1 MLATT
6 RGALLRG
13 STTDDL
19 GDEVDTNGAPLVQY
33 TDWAEQRRN
42 LWANPRAAADG
53 ASFGPDHLGATS
65 FVTDFPGDVETA
77 VRWTRTDLA
86 AARARPIR
94 LGAAMP
100 SGGVTIGVRMLIRA
114 SDPCT
119 LSPSARPNTGT
130 TTGQATFGTVAVPAG
145 LSELTFSGPTY
156 AGAGA
161 GTSAGLLLVAP
172 SGSVPVGGWFDVT
185 AIDVELGGVPADYL
199 DGWGATDDTTRRRWA
214 AAPNNSQSVLETREL
229 VGDWSD
235 FPLSLIEKTTREQD
249 PATNLWRTV
258 RYFAARVP
266 SNLPVDDGD
275 RIRDNRDG
283 AVYAID
289 SFRREPRSLA
299 GRASTT
305 LKLRR
310 TTP

>member
-33 TDWAEQRRN
+33 TEWAEQRRN
-42 LWANPRAAADG
+42 LVPNPRAAADG
-53 ASFGPDHLGATS
+53 TAFGPDHMGVSS

-77 VRWTRTDLA
+77 VRWTRTGA
-86 AARARPIR
+86 GAARARPIVLGTQMPGNRKPIGFR
-94 LGAAMP
+94 L
-100 SGGVTIGVRMLIRA
+100 LIRS
-114 SDPCT
+114 SDECT
-119 LSPSARPNTGT
+119 LQPTARPNVNS
-130 TTGQATFGTVAVPAG
+130 TTGQSSLSSTIPVPAG
-145 LSELTFSGPTY
+145 VSLYSASGLSFDGNPGNNSGIVLV
-156 AGAGA
+156 AGA
-161 GTSAGLLLVAP
+161 
-172 SGSVPVGGWFDVT
+172 GSVPVGGWLDVT
-185 AIDVELGGVPADYL
+185 AIDLELGGVPVDYL
-199 DGWGATDDTTRRRWA
+199 DGWGDTDDTTRRRWA
-214 AAPNNSQSVLETREL
+214 TAPNNSQSVLETREL

-310 TTP
+310 TSP